1 MNLTIFA
8 NTSDLLYD
16 RHNYKLVK
24 SNGKSII
31 FDNWEDAKSYWF
43 QNVSFGNL
51 NYFEVLDKETLNKQ
65 EKRKGFK
72 L

>member
-24 SNGKSII
+24 NNGKTII
-31 FDNWEDAKSYWF
+31 FDNWEDAKAYWF

-51 NYFEVLDKETLNKQ
+51 SYFEVLDKDTLNKK
-65 EKRKGFK
+65 EKRKGFR
-72 L
+72 

>member
-1 MNLTIFA
+1 MTHFT

-16 RHNYKLVK
+16 KHDYKLVK
-24 SNGKSII
+24 TNGKRIV

-51 NYFEVLDKETLNKQ
+51 NYFEVLDKGIVSKK
-65 EKRKGFK
+65 EKRKGFN
-72 L
+72 